1 MVSVLEQVL
10 INAKRQNWVPS
21 RLLRRQSHE
30 ADSSNISDTRE
41 FIQEYLKSRMTT
53 RRRGWT
59 GWTVGSGTGK
69 NYFLLEELLNTADI
83 MSTRNWDV
91 AQNCLR
97 IYTYHGQNG
106 RNANIPRVRRIR
118 ARTLQVGQISYCTS
132 LTKISQSLL
141 IVYISISTEEAA
153 SLVCCDAL
161 SCVRSRWRGR

>member
-97 IYTYHGQNG
+97 IYIHVSRSKWKECKHTESSQNTSAYTTS
-106 RNANIPRVRRIR
+106 RSNI
-118 ARTLQVGQISYCTS
+118 
-132 LTKISQSLL
+132 LL
-141 IVYISISTEEAA
+141 YLSHQNISIFTYSIY
-153 SLVCCDAL
+153 LNQY
-161 SCVRSRWRGR
+161 WRGR